1 VWGASNPTPAPA
13 PSATPAA
20 DVWGASNP
28 TPAPAPEPAPAPA
41 DAWGSAAPTP
51 TPGWGSPASSPLASP
66 VVDAGI
72 AGSLLTRGMFQ
83 GAVPTFITAADGGS
97 EFTGIAR
104 PSTYNVLDG
113 HGTPL
118 SPLGFA
124 KLTGDT
130 ALVEQIVLEKRLSTG
145 GMVGG
150 TIAGVSM
157 LVAGALEVRGGDA
170 LLSSPATASAS
181 ALDAGSD
188 RVRGGT
194 ALLVTGGLVT
204 VFSQLQAVVVRI
216 KQSYMPTYFTGS
228 ELDARIRA
236 YNARLRA
243 DFGLLDQDEATVLV
257 PRPRPTVRPRL
268 GIGFF
273 GLDGSF

>member
-1 VWGASNPTPAPA
+1 
-13 PSATPAA
+13 
-20 DVWGASNP
+20 
-28 TPAPAPEPAPAPA
+28 
-41 DAWGSAAPTP
+41 
-51 TPGWGSPASSPLASP
+51 
-66 VVDAGI
+66 
-72 AGSLLTRGMFQ
+72 MFQ